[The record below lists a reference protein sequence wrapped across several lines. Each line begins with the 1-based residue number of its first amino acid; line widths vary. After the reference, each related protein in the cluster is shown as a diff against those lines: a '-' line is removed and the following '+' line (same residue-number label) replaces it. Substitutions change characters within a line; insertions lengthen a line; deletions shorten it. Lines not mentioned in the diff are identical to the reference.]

1 MGTGIGDKA
10 FGADMK
16 QAAEGKARRRE
27 ALSRRT
33 EDYATAEEIKRRY
46 APGME
51 DNDNPRN
58 LTMQS
63 AEEGFNTN
71 DKEGV
76 KKGGGEIK
84 PPRPGKKFGDGR
96 DVLGTGYPAPYP
108 DAPKPSPAST
118 DSPEDYP
125 MAPTTSFGRP
135 PRFGGMAP
143 REDSPRPPRRS
154 SGRPPRRSFGRPPRR
169 SFGRPP
175 RREDPLRPPGREGPP
190 GRTVLIPRDRRR
202 GRPDRRPPAGIMDT
216 MRRERSAQ
224 WQRKLNDMRRQR
236 ATDRQRVGSPGREDQ
251 PRAPFGVGNYFDKD
265 QFNKLSA
272 STGNPSYEE
281 RMNSQGFKDF
291 LQQLADRR
299 GGKK

>member
-33 EDYATAEEIKRRY
+33 EDYATKRRY
-46 APGME
+46 APGSDSSGPSSVME
-51 DNDNPRN
+51 DDNNPWN

-76 KKGGGEIK
+76 KKGGGAIK

-96 DVLGTGYPAPYP
+96 DVLGTGYPAPNYP
-108 DAPKPSPAST
+108 DEPKSSPAFT
-118 DSPEDYP
+118 SPEDYP

-135 PRFGGMAP
+135 PG
-143 REDSPRPPRRS
+143 REDSL
-154 SGRPPRRSFGRPPRR
+154 RPPRRSFGRPPE
-169 SFGRPP
+169 
-175 RREDPLRPPGREGPP
+175 REDSLRPPGREDQ
-190 GRTVLIPRDRRR
+190 RIELNEFLR
-202 GRPDRRPPAGIMDT
+202 GRPDRKPPAEIMDT
-216 MRRERSAQ
+216 MRRERSEQ

-236 ATDRQRVGSPGREDQ
+236 ATGGIPRDQITEIRPELIDRQRVGSPGREDQ
-251 PRAPFGVGNYFDKD
+251 PRAPFGGNPQQEWPGNFPGKGGNFKAFLD
-265 QFNKLSA
+265 KLSL
-272 STGNPSYEE
+272 
-281 RMNSQGFKDF
+281 M
-291 LQQLADRR
+291 R
-299 GGKK
+299 GGSK